1 MSNVFTYLRDPGLV
15 IHCHQVASSAL
26 PPLYKTQ
33 LVTLT
38 VMLHGFPNNLLAK
51 WEVWVL
57 KDRSNSELNARFVL
71 TNRIA
76 CRNTLWG
83 LAWVNQ
89 CTEDRDPALLSELW
103 EKCAIWIGPSML
115 CLSMVP
121 VCMCV
126 CDLSY
131 LPLPLQLSPDW
142 CELDKKPQCPSWTST
157 DKGCCTREWD
167 VCAVWIGNSFPWF
180 HVLIALFSDV
190 VGVAFASFP
199 TSAQKENLTKTLIHF
214 SYIG

>member
-1 MSNVFTYLRDPGLV
+1 MSNVFTYLRDPGLA
-15 IHCHQVASSAL
+15 IHCHQVAFSAL

-51 WEVWVL
+51 WEVWIL
-57 KDRSNSELNARFVL
+57 KDRYNSELNARFVL

-89 CTEDRDPALLSELW
+89 FTEDRDPALLSELW

-115 CLSMVP
+115 CLSKVP

-126 CDLSY
+126 CDLILCHIY
-131 LPLPLQLSPDW
+131 LYPYNCLLTDVRSPSVLPGQVLTRAAVHVNEMCVLS
-142 CELDKKPQCPSWTST
+142 E
-157 DKGCCTREWD
+157 
-167 VCAVWIGNSFPWF
+167 
-180 HVLIALFSDV
+180 
-190 VGVAFASFP
+190 
-199 TSAQKENLTKTLIHF
+199 
-214 SYIG
+214 